1 MKFSVSQKSLL
12 SALSIVGKGMSG
24 NSTIPLLSGI
34 YIKAENGTLEF
45 QTNNLTISIRHK
57 IGANVEE
64 PGEAVVSGRLLQGI
78 VKSLPDAAVVFEGG
92 ERTITITCISSLF
105 RLNTLDAKD
114 WPEFPEVSFSTSCEL
129 PSATLSEMVDK
140 VYKVTSKE
148 NSRPILQG
156 VLLTA
161 VDNTLRLVATDSY
174 RLAMCETYTAA
185 ESTTDEFSLIIPGT
199 VFHDVLTMPTLTEKI
214 LIGTTSNQIVFSFG
228 NTTYISRKTEGTYP
242 DYRQLLPKSYTT
254 AVTVDTE
261 QFLAALRRVATI
273 ATTMP
278 IMRIDIDAA
287 AQSMKLSIN
296 TRDQG
301 ESAEYVPVN
310 VEGESMS
317 LSLNHHYVAECLVSA
332 PDRKEILFE
341 LQSPTLPTIFKSADK
356 INYLY
361 LVMPSLL

>member
-1 MKFSVSQKSLL
+1 MKFTVSQ
-12 SALSIVGKGMSG
+12 SALAKALAVVSKGMG
-24 NSTIPLLSGI
+24 NNSTLPLLSGI
-34 YIKAENGTLEF
+34 YIKADQGTLEF

-57 IGANVEE
+57 ITANVEE
-64 PGEAVVSGRLLQGI
+64 PGEVVVSGKLLTGI
-78 VKSLPDAAVVFEGG
+78 VKNLPDAAVTFEGG
-92 ERTITITCISSLF
+92 ERTLTITCLSSLF

-114 WPEFPEVSFSTSCEL
+114 WSEFPEVAFASACEL
-129 PSATLSEMVDK
+129 PSEILSEMANK

-156 VLLTA
+156 VLLSA
-161 VDNTLRLVATDSY
+161 HDNTLRLVATDSY
-174 RLAMCETYTAA
+174 RLAMCETYAA
-185 ESTTDEFSLIIPGT
+185 SESTVDDFSLIIPGT
-199 VFHDVLTMPTLTEKI
+199 VFHDVLTMPSMTEKI
-214 LIGTTSNQIVFSFG
+214 LIGTTANQIVFSFG
-228 NTTYISRKTEGTYP
+228 TTTYVSRKTEGTYP
-242 DYRQLLPKSYTT
+242 DYRQLLPKTYAT

-278 IMRIDIDAA
+278 IMRIDIDADG
-287 AQSMKLSIN
+287 QMMKLSIN

-301 ESAEYVPVN
+301 ESTEYIPAS
-310 VEGESMS
+310 VEGSSMA

-332 PDRKEILFE
+332 PDREKILIE
-341 LQSPTLPTIFKSADK
+341 LQSPTLPTVFKSSDK

>member
-1 MKFSVSQKSLL
+1 MKFSVSQSSLAT
-12 SALSIVGKGMSG
+12 ALSIVGKGMSG

-34 YIKAENGTLEF
+34 YIKADNGMLEF

-57 IGANVEE
+57 ITANVEE
-64 PGEAVVSGRLLQGI
+64 PGEVVVSGKLLTGI
-78 VKSLPDAAVVFEGG
+78 VKNLPDAAVTFEGG
-92 ERTITITCISSLF
+92 ERTLTITCLSSLF
-105 RLNTLDAKD
+105 RLNTLAAKD
-114 WPEFPEVSFSTSCEL
+114 WSEFPEVAFASACEL
-129 PSATLSEMVDK
+129 PSDILSEMANK

-156 VLLTA
+156 VLLSA
-161 VDNTLRLVATDSY
+161 HDNTLRLVATDSY
-174 RLAMCETYTAA
+174 RLAMCETYAA
-185 ESTTDEFSLIIPGT
+185 SESTVDDFSLIIPGT
-199 VFHDVLTMPTLTEKI
+199 VFHDVLTMPSMTEKI
-214 LIGTTSNQIVFSFG
+214 LIGTTANQIVFSFG

-242 DYRQLLPKSYTT
+242 DYRQLLPKTYAT

-278 IMRIDIDAA
+278 IMRIDIDADG
-287 AQSMKLSIN
+287 QMMKLSIN

-301 ESAEYVPVN
+301 ESTEYIPAS
-310 VEGESMS
+310 VEGSSMA

-332 PDRKEILFE
+332 PDREKILIE
-341 LQSPTLPTIFKSADK
+341 LQSPTLPTVFKSSDK

>member
-1 MKFSVSQKSLL
+1 
-12 SALSIVGKGMSG
+12 LSIVGKGMSG

-34 YIKAENGTLEF
+34 YIKADNGMLEF

-57 IGANVEE
+57 ITANVEE
-64 PGEAVVSGRLLQGI
+64 PGEVVVSGKLLTGI
-78 VKSLPDAAVVFEGG
+78 VKNLPDAAVTFEGG
-92 ERTITITCISSLF
+92 DRTLTITCLSSLF

-114 WPEFPEVSFSTSCEL
+114 WSEFPDVAFASACEL
-129 PSATLSEMVDK
+129 PSDILSEMANK

-156 VLLTA
+156 VLLSA
-161 VDNTLRLVATDSY
+161 HDNTLRLVATDSY
-174 RLAMCETYTAA
+174 RLAMCETYATS
-185 ESTTDEFSLIIPGT
+185 ESTVEDFSLIIPGT
-199 VFHDVLTMPTLTEKI
+199 VFHDVLTMPSMTEKI
-214 LIGTTSNQIVFSFG
+214 LIGTTANQIVFSFG
-228 NTTYISRKTEGTYP
+228 TTTYVSRKTEGTYP
-242 DYRQLLPKSYTT
+242 DYRQLLPKTYAT

-278 IMRIDIDAA
+278 IMRIDIDADG
-287 AQSMKLSIN
+287 QMMKLSIN

-301 ESAEYVPVN
+301 ESTEYIPAS
-310 VEGESMS
+310 VEGSSMA

-332 PDRKEILFE
+332 PDREKILIE
-341 LQSPTLPTIFKSADK
+341 LQSPTLPTVFKSSDK

>member
-1 MKFSVSQKSLL
+1 MKFSVSQSSLAT
-12 SALSIVGKGMSG
+12 ALSIVGKGMSG

-34 YIKAENGTLEF
+34 YIKADNGMLEF

-57 IGANVEE
+57 ITANVEE
-64 PGEAVVSGRLLQGI
+64 PGEVVVSGKLLTGI
-78 VKSLPDAAVVFEGG
+78 VKNLPDAAVTFEGG
-92 ERTITITCISSLF
+92 ERTLTITCLSSLF

-114 WPEFPEVSFSTSCEL
+114 WSEFPEVAFARACEL
-129 PSATLSEMVDK
+129 PSEILSEMANK

-156 VLLTA
+156 VLLSA
-161 VDNTLRLVATDSY
+161 HDNTLRLVATDSY
-174 RLAMCETYTAA
+174 RLAMCETYAA
-185 ESTTDEFSLIIPGT
+185 SESTVDDFSLIIPGT
-199 VFHDVLTMPTLTEKI
+199 VFHDVLTMPSMTEKI
-214 LIGTTSNQIVFSFG
+214 LIGTTANQIVFSFVT
-228 NTTYISRKTEGTYP
+228 TTYVSRKTEGTYP
-242 DYRQLLPKSYTT
+242 DYRQLLPKTYAT

-278 IMRIDIDAA
+278 IMRIDIDADG
-287 AQSMKLSIN
+287 QMMKLSIN

-301 ESAEYVPVN
+301 ESTEYIPAS
-310 VEGESMS
+310 VEGSSMA

-332 PDRKEILFE
+332 PDREKILIE
-341 LQSPTLPTIFKSADK
+341 LQSPTLPTVFKSSDK

>member
-1 MKFSVSQKSLL
+1 MKFSVSQSSLAT
-12 SALSIVGKGMSG
+12 ALSIVGKGMSG

-34 YIKAENGTLEF
+34 YIKADNGMLEF

-57 IGANVEE
+57 ITANVEE
-64 PGEAVVSGRLLQGI
+64 PGEVVVSGKLLTGI
-78 VKSLPDAAVVFEGG
+78 VKNLPDAAVTFEGG
-92 ERTITITCISSLF
+92 ERTLTITCLSSLF

-114 WPEFPEVSFSTSCEL
+114 WSEFPEVAFASACEL
-129 PSATLSEMVDK
+129 PSVILSEMANK

-156 VLLTA
+156 VLLSA
-161 VDNTLRLVATDSY
+161 HDNTLRLVATDSY
-174 RLAMCETYTAA
+174 RLAMCETYAA
-185 ESTTDEFSLIIPGT
+185 SESTVDDFSLIIPGT
-199 VFHDVLTMPTLTEKI
+199 VFHDVLTMPSMTEKI
-214 LIGTTSNQIVFSFG
+214 LIGTTANQIVFSFG
-228 NTTYISRKTEGTYP
+228 TTTYVSRKTEGTYP
-242 DYRQLLPKSYTT
+242 DYRQLLPKTYAT

-278 IMRIDIDAA
+278 IRRIDIDADG
-287 AQSMKLSIN
+287 QMMKLSIN

-301 ESAEYVPVN
+301 ESTEYIPAS
-310 VEGESMS
+310 VEGSSMA

-332 PDRKEILFE
+332 PDREKILIE
-341 LQSPTLPTIFKSADK
+341 LQSPTLPTVFKSSDK

>member
-1 MKFSVSQKSLL
+1 MKFSVSQSSLAT
-12 SALSIVGKGMSG
+12 ALSIVGKGMSG

-34 YIKAENGTLEF
+34 YIKADNGMLEF

-78 VKSLPDAAVVFEGG
+78 VKNLPDAAVTFEGG
-92 ERTITITCISSLF
+92 ERTLTITCLSSLF

-114 WPEFPEVSFSTSCEL
+114 WSEFPEVAFASACEL
-129 PSATLSEMVDK
+129 PSEILSEMANK

-156 VLLTA
+156 VLLSA
-161 VDNTLRLVATDSY
+161 HDNTLRLVATDSY
-174 RLAMCETYTAA
+174 RLAMCETYAA
-185 ESTTDEFSLIIPGT
+185 SESTVDDFSLIIPGT
-199 VFHDVLTMPTLTEKI
+199 VFHDVLTMPSMTEKI
-214 LIGTTSNQIVFSFG
+214 LIGTTANQIVFSFG
-228 NTTYISRKTEGTYP
+228 TTTYVSRKTEGTYP
-242 DYRQLLPKSYTT
+242 DYRQLLPKTYAT

-278 IMRIDIDAA
+278 IMRIDIDADG
-287 AQSMKLSIN
+287 QMMKLSIN

-301 ESAEYVPVN
+301 ESTEYIPAS
-310 VEGESMS
+310 VEGSSMA
-317 LSLNHHYVAECLVSA
+317 LSLNHHYVAECLASA
-332 PDRKEILFE
+332 PDREKILIE
-341 LQSPTLPTIFKSADK
+341 LQSPTLPTVFKSSDK

>member
-1 MKFSVSQKSLL
+1 MKFSVSQSSLAT
-12 SALSIVGKGMSG
+12 ALSIVGKGMSG

-34 YIKAENGTLEF
+34 YIKADNGMLEF

-57 IGANVEE
+57 ITANVEE
-64 PGEAVVSGRLLQGI
+64 PGEVVVSGKLLTGI
-78 VKSLPDAAVVFEGG
+78 VKNLPDAAVTFEGG
-92 ERTITITCISSLF
+92 ERTLTITCLSSLF

-114 WPEFPEVSFSTSCEL
+114 WSEFPEVAFASACEL
-129 PSATLSEMVDK
+129 PSEILSEMANK

-156 VLLTA
+156 VLLSA
-161 VDNTLRLVATDSY
+161 HDNTLRLVATDSY
-174 RLAMCETYTAA
+174 RLAMCETYAA
-185 ESTTDEFSLIIPGT
+185 SESTVDDFSLIIPGT
-199 VFHDVLTMPTLTEKI
+199 VFHDVLTMPSMTEKI
-214 LIGTTSNQIVFSFG
+214 LIGTTANQIVFSFG
-228 NTTYISRKTEGTYP
+228 MTTYVSRKTEGTYP
-242 DYRQLLPKSYTT
+242 DYRQLLPKTYAT

-278 IMRIDIDAA
+278 IMRIDIDADG
-287 AQSMKLSIN
+287 QMMKLSIN

-301 ESAEYVPVN
+301 ESTEYIPAS
-310 VEGESMS
+310 VEGSSMA

-332 PDRKEILFE
+332 PDREKILIE
-341 LQSPTLPTIFKSADK
+341 LQSPTLPTVFKSSDK

>member
-1 MKFSVSQKSLL
+1 MKFTVSQKSLL
-12 SALSIVGKGMSG
+12 SALSIVSKGMSG
-24 NSTIPLLSGI
+24 SSTIPLLSGI
-34 YIKAENGTLEF
+34 YIKANNGTLEF

-57 IGANVEE
+57 ISANVEE
-64 PGEAVVSGRLLQGI
+64 SGEIVVSGKLLQGI
-78 VKSLPDAAVVFEGG
+78 VKNLPDAAVSFEGG
-92 ERTITITCISSLF
+92 ERTITITCLSSLF
-105 RLNTLDAKD
+105 RLNTLDPRD
-114 WPEFPEVSFSTSCEL
+114 WSEFPEVEFSSSCEL
-129 PSATLSEMVDK
+129 PSDILSEMVEK

-174 RLAMCETYTAA
+174 RLAMCEAYTAA
-185 ESTTDEFSLIIPGT
+185 DSSLDEFSLIIPGT
-199 VFHDVLTMPTLTEKI
+199 VFHDVLTMPSITEKI
-214 LIGTTSNQIVFSFG
+214 LIGTTNNQIVFSFG
-228 NTTYISRKTEGTYP
+228 DTTYISRKTEGTYP
-242 DYRQLLPKSYTT
+242 DYRQLLPKSYAT

-261 QFLAALRRVATI
+261 QFLGALRRVATI

-301 ESAEYVPVN
+301 ESAEYVPIN
-310 VEGESMS
+310 VEGDSMS
-317 LSLNHHYVAECLVSA
+317 LSLNHHYVAECLSSS
-332 PDRKEILFE
+332 PDREKILIE
-341 LQSPTLPTIFKSADK
+341 LQSPTLPTVFKSSDK

-361 LVMPSLL
+361 LVMPSML

>member
-1 MKFSVSQKSLL
+1 MKFSVSQSSLAT
-12 SALSIVGKGMSG
+12 ALSIVGKGMSG

-34 YIKAENGTLEF
+34 YIKADNGMLEF

-57 IGANVEE
+57 ITANVEE
-64 PGEAVVSGRLLQGI
+64 PGEVVVSGKLLTGI
-78 VKSLPDAAVVFEGG
+78 VKNLPDAAVTFEGG
-92 ERTITITCISSLF
+92 ERTLTITCLSSLF

-114 WPEFPEVSFSTSCEL
+114 WSEFPEVAFASACEL
-129 PSATLSEMVDK
+129 PSDILSEMANK

-156 VLLTA
+156 VLLSA
-161 VDNTLRLVATDSY
+161 HDNTLRLVATDSY
-174 RLAMCETYTAA
+174 RLAMCETYATS
-185 ESTTDEFSLIIPGT
+185 ESTVEDFSLIIPGT
-199 VFHDVLTMPTLTEKI
+199 VFHDVLTMPSMTEKI
-214 LIGTTSNQIVFSFG
+214 LIGTTANQIVFSFG
-228 NTTYISRKTEGTYP
+228 TTTYVSRKTEGTYP
-242 DYRQLLPKSYTT
+242 DYRQLLPKTYAT

-278 IMRIDIDAA
+278 IMRIDIDADG
-287 AQSMKLSIN
+287 QMMKLSIN

-301 ESAEYVPVN
+301 ESTEYIPASV
-310 VEGESMS
+310 GGSSMA

-332 PDRKEILFE
+332 PDREKILIE
-341 LQSPTLPTIFKSADK
+341 LQSPTLPTVFKSSDK